1 MTAVKERLTTETF
14 TINRKSAMVWWDSLT
29 VGSQITLAKLYY
41 DRNPKSLTGRE
52 IQEIWEQSIVQY

>member
-1 MTAVKERLTTETF
+1 MKTF